1 MKIKAVRPLAKA
13 DAPDEFHE
21 LVAQR
26 FKSYASP
33 GTELVVV
40 CLDDAPPNIGPWMGH
55 ASEARIEAMAPY
67 MVQEAVKA
75 EKEGFD
81 GIYFPCDWN
90 AGAEIARHFVNIP
103 LIDTGPAALHA
114 AALVGSRICMLIMED
129 SCKPYARNLL
139 KRWGMSHFVTSI
151 KAWNIPIHQHRDSG
165 AEIKKRTIKLSKE
178 AIEEEDAEV
187 ILPFGALYVPTMVPV
202 EEIQKEVSVP
212 IINQVAIGVK
222 MTEMFVNLK
231 MRHSSKAYPAVI

>member
-1 MKIKAVRPLAKA
+1 MKIKAIRPVAKA
-13 DAPDEFHE
+13 DASAEYQE
-21 LVAQR
+21 WSIKVL
-26 FKSYASP
+26 KSYASP
-33 GTELVVV
+33 GTELTVVFP
-40 CLDDAPPNIGPWMGH
+40 DAPPNMGPWMGH
-55 ASEARIEAMAPY
+55 TTEARIEAMAPY
-67 MVQEAVKA
+67 MAQEAVKA
-75 EKEGFD
+75 EEGGFD
-81 GIYFPCDWN
+81 AVLFVGEWN
-90 AGAEIARHFVNIP
+90 VGAEIARHLVNIP
-103 LIDTGPAALHA
+103 LISTGPVALHA
-114 AALVGSRICMLIMED
+114 AALVGSRICILIMED

-151 KAWNIPIHQHRDSG
+151 KAWNIPVYQHRDSG
-165 AEIKKRTIKLSKE
+165 AEIKERTIKLSKE